1 MYLRLTPLGA
11 WILGTISQYTETK
24 IQRTTAFKVT
34 PNMEVN
40 VLADR
45 LMPSDEFFLQRISD
59 QISERTWKLSRKNIL
74 TVIEEGLAIDRITE
88 FLFPQDNEEIPQTV
102 EVFLKD
108 IADRTRK
115 IKYAG
120 PCRLMEC
127 ADETTALL
135 LANDTPLKKMI
146 VVANQQ
152 YLVVKEA
159 DEKKSRE
166 QLKKIGC
173 VV

>member
-34 PNMEVN
+34 PNMEINVLAEKLGRWGIDKTKQVN

-135 LANDTPLKKMI
+135 FANDT
-146 VVANQQ
+146 
-152 YLVVKEA
+152 
-159 DEKKSRE
+159 
-166 QLKKIGC
+166 QLKK
-173 VV
+173 